1 MASAAAS
8 PVGRD
13 VIVVAGGGAKG
24 GEEVRP
30 TASLEAALGEFRE
43 VLTEADRRRLGQ
55 VRGRP
60 GAMSDAAMQFTA
72 SLDRENAARRGPSVA
87 SRLYA
92 LLSSVQRFVGVVD
105 TFVSSD
111 PAVAALVW
119 GAVKL
124 TMLVGVHIPI
134 LAALSCCRL
143 PSPPSV
149 FSFLA
154 MTPRGHELWACMHAC
169 AACGNELGC

>member
-8 PVGRD
+8 PAGGD
-13 VIVVAGGGAKG
+13 VVFIPGGGAKG

-30 TASLEAALGEFRE
+30 TASLEAALGEFRA

-72 SLDRENAARRGPSVA
+72 SLDRENAGRRRGPSVA

-92 LLSSVQRFVGVVD
+92 LLASVQRFVGVVD

-124 TMLVGVHIPI
+124 TMLVGVHVPI
-134 LAALSCCRL
+134 LAAFPRCYL
-143 PSPPSV
+143 PFSLFSH
-149 FSFLA
+149 FSFGDDA
-154 MTPRGHELWACMHAC
+154 S
-169 AACGNELGC
+169 